1 MRQERIYSIETA
13 VLQVSM
19 PVSYPN
25 PHGHNMYSIGMA
37 STSYIQAVSQNPQHP
52 HTQHESG
59 VCVTNIEC
67 ASDQHTRRRL
77 HSHGGRYR
85 YFTAYSRIQSFTMP
99 TSLLQN
105 AIITPCKAKHS
116 TTQSLKRCHLI
127 MYIPNEARTNI
138 FD

>member
-1 MRQERIYSIETA
+1 MRKERIYSIETA
-13 VLQVSM
+13 RLQLSM

-52 HTQHESG
+52 LTQHESG
-59 VCVTNIEC
+59 VCVTNIKC

-85 YFTAYSRIQSFTMP
+85 YFTAYSRIQSFTMSP
-99 TSLLQN
+99 SLIQN
-105 AIITPCKAKHS
+105 AIITPYKANPS
-116 TTQSLKRCHLI
+116 TTQSLKRCHFI

-138 FD
+138 FY

>member
-25 PHGHNMYSIGMA
+25 PHRHNMYSIGMA
-37 STSYIQAVSQNPQHP
+37 STTYIQAVSQNPQHP

-59 VCVTNIEC
+59 VCVTSIEC

-77 HSHGGRYR
+77 HSHGG
-85 YFTAYSRIQSFTMP
+85 
-99 TSLLQN
+99 
-105 AIITPCKAKHS
+105 
-116 TTQSLKRCHLI
+116 
-127 MYIPNEARTNI
+127 
-138 FD
+138 